1 MTLAEILEE
10 LPKLTPAE
18 RLVIIEAAIDLIHK
32 ELPQEQ
38 QPAMSAER
46 QRALARERLLRSLNE
61 GDGSPGLFRKILRT
75 FTG

>member
-18 RLVIIEAAIDLIHK
+18 RLTIIEAALELIRK

-38 QPAMSAER
+38 QPAMSAEQ
-46 QRALARERLLRSLNE
+46 QRALARKRLLDSLGEQEE
-61 GDGSPGLFRKILRT
+61 GLLHKIFRV

>member
-10 LPKLTPAE
+10 LPNLTPAE
-18 RLVIIEAAIDLIHK
+18 RLTLIEAALELLRK

-38 QPAMSAER
+38 QPAMSAE
-46 QRALARERLLRSLNE
+46 QQSALARKRLLDSLDEREE
-61 GDGSPGLFRKILRT
+61 GLLQKIFRV